1 VRWDEEGG
9 RNGLDRDFGHG
20 CILPFAHGFQR
31 VIEVY
36 RTLRMTL
43 SRDDAG
49 RDG

>member
-1 VRWDEEGG
+1 
-9 RNGLDRDFGHG
+9 LDRDFGHG
-20 CILPFAHGFQR
+20 FILLFAHGIHR

-36 RTLRMTL
+36 RTLGMTV